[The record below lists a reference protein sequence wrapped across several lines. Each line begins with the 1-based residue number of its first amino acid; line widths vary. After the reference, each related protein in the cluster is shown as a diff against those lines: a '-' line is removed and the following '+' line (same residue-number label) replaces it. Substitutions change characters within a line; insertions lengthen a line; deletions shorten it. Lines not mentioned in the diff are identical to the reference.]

1 MRQSFNTA
9 DFVAP
14 YVVFDIGGNANVSA
28 LLGLQICTLIATL

>member
-1 MRQSFNTA
+1 VRQSFNTA

-28 LLGLQICTLIATL
+28 LLGLPICTLIATL